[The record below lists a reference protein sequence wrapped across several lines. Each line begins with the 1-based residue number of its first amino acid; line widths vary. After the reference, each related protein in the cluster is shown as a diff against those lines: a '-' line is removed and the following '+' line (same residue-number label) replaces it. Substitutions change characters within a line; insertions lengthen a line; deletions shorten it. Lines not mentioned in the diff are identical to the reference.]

1 MQYSLRLQVSAL
13 LLAMIMPLAQSLAAE
28 GEDET
33 SVESLR
39 QDVQNLDQELK
50 DFTAERRERLM
61 TSIDE
66 VLSDIDA
73 RIATME
79 NRLKENWNEA
89 DRLARAQ
96 AQTALASLRR
106 ERARMVEWQQR
117 MQDSAD
123 YTWESMKEGFNDAF
137 DQLSEAWHKAE
148 QSVRQALEETS

>member
-1 MQYSLRLQVSAL
+1 MRYRLLLQASAL
-13 LLAMIMPLAQSLAAE
+13 LLVMIMPLAQSQAAE
-28 GEDET
+28 DEGEVTVET
-33 SVESLR
+33 LR
-39 QDVQNLDQELK
+39 QDVENLDQELN

-61 TSIDE
+61 TGIDE

-73 RIATME
+73 RTATLE
-79 NRLKENWNEA
+79 NRLKEDWDEA

-106 ERARMVEWQQR
+106 ERARVTEWYQR

-137 DQLSEAWHKAE
+137 DQLAEAWQKAE
-148 QSVRQALEETS
+148 QSVRQTDGEN